1 MLCKK
6 WLIMTYVHLHVCTYV
21 SMYLCIYASMYRC
34 IGVSMYQCIHAI
46 IHASMFLYMYACMY
60 LCVHVI
66 MCVCE
71 FVFVYARAFTC
82 KFQTYWTNN
91 RIRTCMSMRGSG
103 MFPSKIWKRLKLRSG
118 FHAFE
123 SSDPPPLPDK
133 VPLSKG
139 AGIAIQQHHQQWCS
153 EC

>member
-1 MLCKK
+1 
-6 WLIMTYVHLHVCTYV
+6 
-21 SMYLCIYASMYRC
+21 MYLCIYVQMHRR
-34 IGVSMYQCIHAI
+34 IDVSMHPRNYPCIHVLI
-46 IHASMFLYMYACMY
+46 YVCMY
-60 LCVHVI
+60 VSMCPCNYV
-66 MCVCE
+66 CVCE
-71 FVFVYARAFTC
+71 FVFVYARVFTC
-82 KFQTYWTNN
+82 KFQTYSTNN

-123 SSDPPPLPDK
+123 PSDPPPLSDK